1 MDHTVNILRNYQTA
15 FHSGCTILPAEMYEN
30 SNSFTSCNIW
40 YNQFLLIITFNR
52 CGVVLHYIPVIWS
65 TYKTLK
71 LQ

>member
-1 MDHTVNILRNYQTA
+1 MPGVVFMDHIVNILRNYQTA
-15 FHSGCTILPAEMYEN
+15 FHSGCTILPAEMYE
-30 SNSFTSCNIW
+30 

-52 CGVVLHYIPVIWS
+52 CGGVLHYIPAIWS